1 MTGFNSRR
9 GDAAAGFFAVEA
21 QVMDEDKR
29 DKREK
34 RKLVVWR
41 GQVRRRRKDGWSRR
55 DEDVFLAHYRLTS
68 NASASARAAGKSP
81 SGAFDLRAIDPDF
94 AARWDAALAEARVR
108 LEGKLVIYCETGGKE
123 IAPDE
128 QGAPAEPGMA
138 DFDPHFAL
146 KLLQY
151 HEARRAGGRRH
162 DGTHRRR
169 VTIEEL
175 TQAILRQLD
184 AFDRKQ
190 TRRNGA

>member
-1 MTGFNSRR
+1 MAED
-9 GDAAAGFFAVEA
+9 GD
-21 QVMDEDKR
+21 
-29 DKREK
+29 EK

-123 IAPDE
+123 VAPDE